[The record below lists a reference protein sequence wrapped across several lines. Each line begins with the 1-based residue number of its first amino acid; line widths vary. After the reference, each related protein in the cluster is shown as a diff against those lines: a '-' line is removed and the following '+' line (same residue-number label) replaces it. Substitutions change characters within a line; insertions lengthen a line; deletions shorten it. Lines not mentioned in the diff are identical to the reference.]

1 MCSIK
6 FIKYFRATF
15 SLLLCVLLCGCQ
27 RGMIG
32 FTPSEH
38 TEFVVDGEYRPFN
51 VPRKTM
57 EKLMELVVAED
68 VDIICEAFSNSAKE
82 NANNLDSEI
91 QGLVHFLK
99 ENVVSWDFTGAYS
112 TGNSHYGIYAEMRS
126 ATYSVQ
132 TNGGVYT
139 CCIRD
144 VPNNSED
151 RNVVGFSSISIYP
164 IGLDIEYGYSGQFGS
179 LVVYQVGQDTED
191 FLVAPSPMEKLVE
204 LIDQGD
210 TDGILKVFSP
220 VVRDTANELQE
231 KTSELISF
239 MDDQVISWEPY
250 TWMQSEQY
258 INGVKANL
266 REMFF
271 YLHTDSG
278 LYRCDIRDIPED
290 TSQGVSAGIYSIS
303 IFPALFPD
311 QTPDLNEIYD
321 GYCTWGRE
329 NMGISIVYQ
338 QENKTDQN

>member
-1 MCSIK
+1 MCSIKK
-6 FIKYFRATF
+6 FIKYFRVTF

-32 FTPSEH
+32 STPSEH

-68 VDIICEAFSNSAKE
+68 VDSICEAFSNSVKE
-82 NANNLDSEI
+82 NANNLESEI
-91 QGLVHFLK
+91 QDLVHFLR

-112 TGNSHYGIYAEMRS
+112 TGNRYYGIYTEMRS

-139 CCIRD
+139 CCILD

-151 RNVVGFSSISIYP
+151 QNVVGFSSISIYP
-164 IGLDIEYGYSGQFGS
+164 VGLDIEYGHNGQYGS
-179 LVVYQVGQDTED
+179 LVVYRVGQDTED

-220 VVRDTANELQE
+220 VVRDTANGLQE
-231 KTSELISF
+231 KASELISF
-239 MDDQVISWEPY
+239 MDNQVISWEPY
-250 TWMQSEQY
+250 TWMQNEQY
-258 INGVKANL
+258 INGVRANL

-271 YLHTDSG
+271 YLHTDHG

-303 IFPALFPD
+303 IFPALFQD
-311 QTPDLNEIYD
+311 QTPGLDDTYD
-321 GYCTWGRE
+321 GYCTWSRE
-329 NMGISIVYQ
+329 NMGISIAYQ
-338 QENKTDQN
+338 QENQTS

>member
-1 MCSIK
+1 MCSTKI
-6 FIKYFRATF
+6 IRYFNVIF

-32 FTPSEH
+32 FTPPEQ

-57 EKLMELVVAED
+57 EKLMELVEAGDIDSIYEVFSQAVKED
-68 VDIICEAFSNSAKE
+68 NDNLYIEVEA
-82 NANNLDSEI
+82 
-91 QGLVHFLK
+91 LVHFLG
-99 ENVVSWDFTGAYS
+99 ENAVSWDFTGSYS
-112 TGNSHYGIYAEMRS
+112 IGDSHYGIHTETRS

-151 RNVVGFSSISIYP
+151 QNVVGFSSISIYP
-164 IGLDIEYGYSGQFGS
+164 IGLDIEYGHSGQFGS
-179 LVVYQVGQDTED
+179 LVVYRVGQDTED
-191 FLVAPSPMEKLVE
+191 FLVAPLPMEKLVE

-220 VVRDTANELQE
+220 VVRDTANGLQE
-231 KTSELISF
+231 KTSELINF
-239 MDDQVISWEPY
+239 MDDKVISWEPY
-250 TWMQSEQY
+250 TWMQSAQY

-311 QTPDLNEIYD
+311 QTPDINETYD

-329 NMGISIVYQ
+329 NMGISIAYQ
-338 QENKTDQN
+338 QENQTD